1 MAKNARSIKL
11 NSEIEAELEIMLTL
25 GVEKAPI
32 SAATLYARLIA
43 KGVLQ
48 GAISTLTSR
57 KDMIAEYAFQQMAAS
72 GIEIESKP
80 KYGTV
85 EYYKARNQTLIA
97 EVSELKR
104 QLSEQTAAVA
114 EIIRR
119 VESQTPIKVED
130 LILPIVIKPMDDV
143 PY

>member
-11 NSEIEAELEIMLTL
+11 DSEIEAELKIMLTL

-32 SAATLYARLIA
+32 SAVTLHARLIA

-57 KDMIAEYAFQQMAAS
+57 KDIIAEYAFQQMAES
-72 GIEIESKP
+72 GLESKAN
-80 KYGTV
+80 YGTV

-97 EVSELKR
+97 EVSELNRK
-104 QLSEQTAAVA
+104 LSEQTAAVA

-119 VESQTPIKVED
+119 VESQTPVKVED
-130 LILPIVIKPMDDV
+130 LIKQILDPMDDID
-143 PY
+143 Y